1 MEKYLLELIKNNNR
15 VIVPNFGAFIVSRDA
30 GTTVLFNNFLSFNDG
45 LLINH
50 VSSQEA
56 IDTTQATRKVSEFV
70 EKVKQDLNE
79 NGEYTIEKLGRFTKD
94 QNGILRFTQDPK
106 VSELIP
112 DQPEKEDRSGKNPDK
127 KEDPALLDLDSDDQQ
142 TEKPGTGKKSEKT
155 SAEETNKSKP
165 AATASAN
172 KAQTPTSKTQAPKSP
187 QKPSG
192 KSSNQTEKSKA
203 GTKSGTTGKK
213 PPVAS
218 PPSSDQT
225 GKSGLPPWA
234 IALLILIPVV
244 LIVLY
249 FLLWRGDTQQQKT
262 VEEQPQVT
270 DTIKEKPQIDSAA
283 IKQAQRE
290 EEERLQKEK
299 EEKKAQEEQQ
309 QAQQGP
315 RHHIIVGSFSKESN
329 ADDLVEKLKN
339 EGFNSAMTFKRN
351 NLTMVSAAS
360 FKSLSDAYDA
370 QQKILQEQRMENW
383 ILTRR

>member
-1 MEKYLLELIKNNNR
+1 MEQYLLELIKNNNR

-112 DQPEKEDRSGKNPDK
+112 DKPDKEAKNEKEPEK
-127 KEDPALLDLDSDDQQ
+127 KEDSALLDLDSEDQPESQ
-142 TEKPGTGKKSEKT
+142 SNTGKKTEEKPK
-155 SAEETNKSKP
+155 EETKSKQTT
-165 AATASAN
+165 AASASKDQPTAS
-172 KAQTPTSKTQAPKSP
+172 KAQAQKSP
-187 QKPSG
+187 QKPAG
-192 KSSNQTEKSKA
+192 KTAQPSEKSKA
-203 GTKSGTTGKK
+203 GAKKGATGKK
-213 PPVAS
+213 PPVS
-218 PPSSDQT
+218 PPPFKDKNR
-225 GKSGLPPWA
+225 KSGLPPWA
-234 IALLILIPVV
+234 IALLILIPVI
-244 LIVLY
+244 LIALY
-249 FLLWRGDTQQQKT
+249 FLLWRGDTEQQKT

-283 IKQAQRE
+283 IKQAKKE
-290 EEERLQKEK
+290 EEERL
-299 EEKKAQEEQQ
+299 KKEEQQ
-309 QAQQGP
+309 AKEEQQKTQQGP

-329 ADDLVEKLKN
+329 ARELVKKLKS
-339 EGFNSAMTFKRN
+339 EGFDSAMYFKRN
-351 NLTMVSAAS
+351 NLTLVSADS

-370 QQKILQEQRMENW
+370 QQRVLQEQRMENW